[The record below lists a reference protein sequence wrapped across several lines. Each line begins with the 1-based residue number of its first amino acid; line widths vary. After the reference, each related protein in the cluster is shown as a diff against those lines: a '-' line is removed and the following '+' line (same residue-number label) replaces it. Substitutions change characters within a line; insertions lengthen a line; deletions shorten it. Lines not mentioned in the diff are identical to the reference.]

1 MNNKDNVY
9 RSLVP
14 IRHWNDEGLS
24 LTSLLRPKHSF
35 KSVVAFA
42 AMGNVEKKLELTP
55 FVALFASLGCGLAV
69 AGVVLVGEA
78 LRSSKKKMKKSAPT
92 IVVVQ

>member
-1 MNNKDNVY
+1 
-9 RSLVP
+9 
-14 IRHWNDEGLS
+14 
-24 LTSLLRPKHSF
+24 
-35 KSVVAFA
+35 
-42 AMGNVEKKLELTP
+42 MGNVEKKLELTP

-78 LRSSKKKMKKSAPT
+78 LRSSKKKMNKSAPT